1 MKKKH
6 LLLHQQFAEEQENA
20 ISETSLVKPVQ
31 DKTFSV
37 ADMQKIDQ
45 LFWYKF
51 VLWQNPNTYTWEQT
65 TTVTVEKAKSV
76 QYVTIKT
83 ASQQ

>member
-45 LFWYKF
+45 LF
-51 VLWQNPNTYTWEQT
+51 
-65 TTVTVEKAKSV
+65 
-76 QYVTIKT
+76 
-83 ASQQ
+83 